1 MCCCWTDSNKEDE
14 GIDAVEEEQW
24 RNLKPTYNTVYS
36 NNIHTFK
43 IMSKE
48 YYVIVRLTSPLVFQ
62 KVIYCLLP
70 VVVLTD
76 TLFSFNRLRV
86 SMTVGPFQSFTLQI
100 FHTLHTYHASC
111 NMQTLSST
119 STNPPSLPGPIQLN
133 QDEDNTSAE
142 AGGIVRGA
150 ARTATTMSR
159 RAVIGRLPKA
169 APKPPRI
176 IIPKGKAPMPRIM
189 PKKVPLKHVARV
201 SDRISTGFDA
211 YDAVTS
217 SSSGGTAADEANAMK
232 VRWRHLSQRI
242 LSFSGSEFLFLSC
255 NM

>member
-1 MCCCWTDSNKEDE
+1 MEEPQTNILYIRIFKHTHIQNNVK
-14 GIDAVEEEQW
+14 GIL
-24 RNLKPTYNTVYS
+24 RHS
-36 NNIHTFK
+36 
-43 IMSKE
+43 
-48 YYVIVRLTSPLVFQ
+48 TSPLVFQ

-100 FHTLHTYHASC
+100 FHTLHAHCTHIQYHASC